1 MKTYSKVIA
10 GALAVMLSAGATG
23 MYAMANDKKDEDTNK
38 SQTASTEPETKTQQ
52 AKDENGT
59 TYKEETV
66 YVMTKANG
74 NKDKV
79 IVSEAAAKG
88 TSLYRRLVRRNGD

>member
-38 SQTASTEPETKTQQ
+38 AQTTSAEPEKKNEQ
-52 AKDENGT
+52 ARRQM
-59 TYKEETV
+59 EETQ
-66 YVMTKANG
+66 K
-74 NKDKV
+74 
-79 IVSEAAAKG
+79 
-88 TSLYRRLVRRNGD
+88 